1 MIEGLILMV
10 IGLALSCAAP
20 AARQLDARKQLRPP
34 IARALDRAYPLPNPP
49 SPTTL
54 AFLVA
59 QAEAAL
65 EREGAAR
72 FQRAAKRDHRA

>member
-34 IARALDRAYPLPNPP
+34 FANALERAYPVPAPP
-49 SPTTL
+49 AETTL
-54 AFLVA
+54 EYLVA

-65 EREGAAR
+65 ERDAAAR
-72 FQRAAKRDHRA
+72 KERAMKNEDRA